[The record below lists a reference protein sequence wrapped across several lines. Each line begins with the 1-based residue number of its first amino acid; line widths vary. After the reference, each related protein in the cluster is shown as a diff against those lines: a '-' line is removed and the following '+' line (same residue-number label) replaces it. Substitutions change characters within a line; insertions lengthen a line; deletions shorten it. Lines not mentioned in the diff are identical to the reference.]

1 MALTAVATTAVAME
15 ADVPPRALGIMAEAT
30 AVDAPQA
37 VAVMVEVAMVVDAP
51 PAVAAI
57 MVAAGTPHR
66 AAVEA
71 ILLRVTAVEDSRT
84 VDPIVEGKG

>member
-1 MALTAVATTAVAME
+1 ME
-15 ADVPPRALGIMAEAT
+15 EAT

-37 VAVMVEVAMVVDAP
+37 VAVMVEVAMAVDAP

-57 MVAAGTPHR
+57 MVAAGTPPR

-71 ILLRVTAVEDSRT
+71 IRLQATVEDSRIA
-84 VDPIVEGKG
+84 DPAADGKS